1 MSHWRVKMRKNF
13 SNQKEKVGSRVQIGW
28 RPPSRIYNALVKRSK
43 KEGISLNM
51 ILTNLIEG
59 SNLLA

>member
-1 MSHWRVKMRKNF
+1 MKNF
-13 SNQKEKVGSRVQIGW
+13 SNQKEKVGSRVLVGW